1 MSFRLGPFGALFF
14 TSGSHQSLL
23 KEVALLDHKIL
34 YF

>member
-14 TSGSHQSLL
+14 TSGSHQILL
-23 KEVALLDHKIL
+23 KEVALQDHKIS